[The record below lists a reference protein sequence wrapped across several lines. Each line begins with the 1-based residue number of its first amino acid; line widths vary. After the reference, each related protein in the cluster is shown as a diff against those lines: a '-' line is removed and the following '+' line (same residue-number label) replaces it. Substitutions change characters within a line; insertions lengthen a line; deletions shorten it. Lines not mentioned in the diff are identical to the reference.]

1 MNTQASG
8 PSAEQWIAEAV
19 ETARSDPGRVTRL
32 FAEAGRKVG
41 REPLDPADPHGYH
54 GTADDDARAA
64 IVAALQESGAP
75 ASALTDLYEHGD
87 DAERRGVLRGLQ
99 RVAGADGLADE
110 WREVGLTLTADA
122 LRTNDP
128 RLVAAAMGD
137 FARDHLDDHAWRH
150 GVLKLV
156 FMGVPLAVVSGLD
169 GRRDAE
175 LADMADRFAAERRA
189 AGRTVPDDLR
199 LIDARA

>member
-1 MNTQASG
+1 MTTQGSG
-8 PSAEQWIAEAV
+8 AGAEQWIEEATA
-19 ETARSDPGRVTRL
+19 TARTNPGRVARL

-41 REPLDPADPHGYH
+41 REPLDPDDPHGYH
-54 GTADDDARAA
+54 GTVDDDARAA
-64 IVAALQESGAP
+64 IIAALAESGAP
-75 ASALTDLYEHGD
+75 ARVLPDLYEHGD

-99 RVAGADGLADE
+99 RVSGTPGLTEE
-110 WREVGLTLTADA
+110 WREAGLTLTADA

-156 FMGVPLAVVSGLD
+156 FMGAPLAVVSGLEN
-169 GRRDAE
+169 RRDAE
-175 LADMADRFAAERRA
+175 LADMADRFAAERQA
-189 AGRTVPDDLR
+189 AGRSIPDDLR